1 MGASVWYHSFVLLTL
16 YGRFASGHNILMN
29 AIFGEGSHFLCAA
42 SVGERLVGQ
51 GHNVTFLI
59 SNAYAH
65 RATDRKYSNLF
76 EFEIFRHAFPVEAVH
91 ERYNAFTN
99 RVFKSHM
106 RSTGIMSDG
115 PVADCDALLADVEI
129 MSRLR
134 SSNFSVVYYDITWLC
149 PLLIAKHLQIPYIA
163 QSALSSPCTITGSPT
178 SSYSVA
184 FVQVMRTGLSNK
196 MNFRN
201 RVVNLF
207 AHIRMQYFFGYSHSQ
222 YDKLKH
228 KFNIAPYSSIPQ
240 LIAQSELFLVNT
252 DFSVE
257 FPCAIP
263 PNVIPVGGL
272 TTRPSLPL
280 PGDLQDFMQSS
291 GQDGVIVCT
300 FGTYLT
306 TIPIQVLETFLN
318 AFGRLPQKVIFQLS
332 TIPPGISLPPNVHTS
347 PWLPQNDL
355 LGHAKTRAFLCHGGN
370 NGFYEALYHA
380 VPVVVVPLYSDQY
393 DTGAKVYAHGIGT
406 VIDKLSLTEDSI
418 YSALTEITT
427 KVSYKRNIQRLSAMF
442 RDRPMSP
449 AEKAAFWID
458 HVIKHGG
465 DQYRMPSFDLNFIE
479 RNLIDVLFFAII
491 CLVSGLFVLL
501 MMGKFLFKVIVH
513 VISGSVKVKKE

>member
-1 MGASVWYHSFVLLTL
+1 MGASVWYHSFLLLTL
-16 YGRFASGHNILMN
+16 YGQFASGHNILMN

-65 RATDRKYSNLF
+65 RATDPKYSNLF

-149 PLLIAKHLQIPYIA
+149 PMLIAKHLQIPYIA
-163 QSALSSPCTITGSPT
+163 QSALSSPCTITGSST
-178 SSYSVA
+178 LSYSLA
-184 FVQVMRTGLSNK
+184 FVPVMRTGLSNK

-207 AHIRMQYFFGYSHSQ
+207 AYIRMQYFFGYSHSQ

-228 KFNIAPYSSIPQ
+228 KYNIAPYTSIPQ

-306 TIPIQVLETFLN
+306 TIPIQILETFLN

-332 TIPPGISLPPNVHTS
+332 TIPPGISLPSNVHTS

-355 LGHAKTRAFLCHGGN
+355 LGHAKTRAFFFHGGN
-370 NGFYEALYHA
+370 NGFYEAVYHA
-380 VPVVVVPLYSDQY
+380 VPMAVVPLYSDQY
-393 DTGAKVYAHGIGT
+393 DTGAKVDAHRIGT

-418 YSALTEITT
+418 YSALREITT

-465 DQYRMPSFDLNFIE
+465 DQYRMPSVDLNFIE

-491 CLVSGLFVLL
+491 CLVSGLFVFL
-501 MMGKFLFKVIVH
+501 MMGKIVFKIFNFASREKD
-513 VISGSVKVKKE
+513 IQE